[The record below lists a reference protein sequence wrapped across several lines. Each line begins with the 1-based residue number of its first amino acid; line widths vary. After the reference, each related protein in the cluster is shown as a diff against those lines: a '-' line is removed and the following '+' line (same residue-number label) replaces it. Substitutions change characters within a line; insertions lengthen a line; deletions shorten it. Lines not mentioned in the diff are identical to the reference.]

1 MLQKQPPAN
10 IAVWGFSE
18 SFDMGA
24 AITDTAAAAANSAT
38 NNVILFIEATS
49 S

>member
-10 IAVWGFSE
+10 IAVWGFDE
-18 SFDMGA
+18 SVDMGA
-24 AITDTAAAAANSAT
+24 AITEAAATATNTAT

>member
-1 MLQKQPPAN
+1 MLQKHPPAN
-10 IAVWGFSE
+10 IAVWGFDE
-18 SFDMGA
+18 SVNMGA
-24 AITDTAAAAANSAT
+24 AITDAAAAAAKTAT